1 MGAFATRAL
10 QATPAA
16 AGDAP
21 VAPAAAATTSKPAQ
35 KPVVPALPLPYVK
48 RQAAAAS
55 ASTNPSKPESNGDET
70 KPQGKQHKPE
80 TSKSRKDENSKNNV
94 HYAVATAPTRFRCK
108 VGGEWKDLSVF
119 SNAQQRTLR
128 YLPASGQPAP
138 RSRALRTRPEQL
150 ASHNAKQYARVF
162 IQHSEPRDVEYC
174 HQA

>member
-16 AGDAP
+16 ASDAP

-35 KPVVPALPLPYVK
+35 KKPVVPALPLPYVK

-55 ASTNPSKPESNGDET
+55 ASTNASKPELNGDET
-70 KPQGKQHKPE
+70 KPQGKQHKPK
-80 TSKSRKDENSKNNV
+80 TSKSRKDENSKDNM
-94 HYAVATAPTRFRCK
+94 HYAFRCK

-128 YLPASGQPAP
+128 YLFASGQPAP

-162 IQHSEPRDVEYC
+162 IQHSKPRDVEYC

>member
-35 KPVVPALPLPYVK
+35 KKPVVPALPLPYVK

-55 ASTNPSKPESNGDET
+55 ASTNASKPESNGDET
-70 KPQGKQHKPE
+70 KPQGKQHKPK

-94 HYAVATAPTRFRCK
+94 HYAYDEALISRLRHHHECPTQF
-108 VGGEWKDLSVF
+108 
-119 SNAQQRTLR
+119 
-128 YLPASGQPAP
+128 
-138 RSRALRTRPEQL
+138 
-150 ASHNAKQYARVF
+150 
-162 IQHSEPRDVEYC
+162 
-174 HQA
+174 